1 MRDVPFNLYAMEFNR
16 LAHHEG
22 VAARNGC
29 PSHGGAESDG
39 GITIAGSLVGTS
51 VRPESIAAS
60 SGSS

>member
-1 MRDVPFNLYAMEFNR
+1 
-16 LAHHEG
+16 LAHIEG
-22 VAARNGC
+22 LPRAMAVPRTV
-29 PSHGGAESDG
+29 GAESDG